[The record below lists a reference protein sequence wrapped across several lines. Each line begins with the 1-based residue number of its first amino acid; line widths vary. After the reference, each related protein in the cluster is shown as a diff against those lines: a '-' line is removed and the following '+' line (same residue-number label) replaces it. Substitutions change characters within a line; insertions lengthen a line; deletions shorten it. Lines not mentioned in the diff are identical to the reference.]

1 MYMYRTA
8 MLFGP
13 LRVLISLSSSVY
25 MKLYAAELG
34 IAVTYCFV
42 ELGCIALKK
51 YERNRKM
58 EERKQKY
65 NQTMEERRVRWHI
78 NNVKK
83 IRSLNADI
91 VKYKARNASLEVENH
106 QKDIKIIT
114 LKMKKRALK
123 MKIRKFEDREALMET
138 FGLLP
143 SNKND

>member
-1 MYMYRTA
+1 MLMYRTA
-8 MLFGP
+8 MLFGT
-13 LRVLISLSSSVY
+13 LRVLLSLPPSVY
-25 MKLYAAELG
+25 MKVYAAGLS

-42 ELGCIALKK
+42 ELGYIALKK

-58 EERKQKY
+58 KERKQKY
-65 NQTMEERRVRWHI
+65 EQTMEERRVRWHI

-91 VKYKARNASLEVENH
+91 VKYKARTATLEVESR

-123 MKIRKFEDREALMET
+123 TKIRKFEDREALMQT
-138 FGLLP
+138 FGLLA
-143 SNKND
+143 SNKNV

>member
-1 MYMYRTA
+1 MYRTA
-8 MLFGP
+8 MLFGT
-13 LRVLISLSSSVY
+13 LRVLLSLPPSVY
-25 MKLYAAELG
+25 MKVYAAGLSV
-34 IAVTYCFV
+34 AVTYCFV
-42 ELGCIALKK
+42 ELGYIALKK

-58 EERKQKY
+58 KERKQKY
-65 NQTMEERRVRWHI
+65 EQTMEERRVRWHI

-91 VKYKARNASLEVENH
+91 VKYKARTATLEVESR

-123 MKIRKFEDREALMET
+123 TKIRKFEDREALMET

>member
-1 MYMYRTA
+1 
-8 MLFGP
+8 MLFGT
-13 LRVLISLSSSVY
+13 LRVLLSLPPYVY
-25 MKLYAAELG
+25 MKVYATGLS

-42 ELGCIALKK
+42 ELGYIALKK

-58 EERKQKY
+58 KERKQKY
-65 NQTMEERRVRWHI
+65 EQTMEERRVRWHI

-91 VKYKARNASLEVENH
+91 VKYKARTATLEVESR

-123 MKIRKFEDREALMET
+123 SKIRKFEDREALMET

-143 SNKND
+143 SNKNV

>member
-1 MYMYRTA
+1 MYRTA
-8 MLFGP
+8 MLFGT
-13 LRVLISLSSSVY
+13 LRVLLSLPPYVY
-25 MKLYAAELG
+25 MKVYATGLS

-42 ELGCIALKK
+42 ELGYIALKK

-58 EERKQKY
+58 KERKQKY
-65 NQTMEERRVRWHI
+65 EQTMEERRVRWHI

-91 VKYKARNASLEVENH
+91 VKYKARTATLEVESR

-123 MKIRKFEDREALMET
+123 SKIRKFEDREALMET

-143 SNKND
+143 SNKNV

>member
-1 MYMYRTA
+1 MYRTA
-8 MLFGP
+8 MLFGT
-13 LRVLISLSSSVY
+13 LRVLLSLPPSVY
-25 MKLYAAELG
+25 MKVYAAGLS

-42 ELGCIALKK
+42 ELGYIALKK

-58 EERKQKY
+58 KERKQKY
-65 NQTMEERRVRWHI
+65 EQTMEERRVRWHI

-91 VKYKARNASLEVENH
+91 VKYKARTATLEVESR

-123 MKIRKFEDREALMET
+123 SKIRKFEDREALMET

-143 SNKND
+143 SNKNV

>member
-1 MYMYRTA
+1 MYRTA
-8 MLFGP
+8 MLFGT
-13 LRVLISLSSSVY
+13 LRVLLSLPPYVY
-25 MKLYAAELG
+25 MKVYAAGLS

-42 ELGCIALKK
+42 ELGYIALKK

-58 EERKQKY
+58 KERKQKY
-65 NQTMEERRVRWHI
+65 EQTMEERRVRWHI

-123 MKIRKFEDREALMET
+123 MKIRKFEDREALMEI